1 MRLSQAIQPGK
12 AKRTLPIYPFSQQ
25 RFWALGA
32 EIVWVTELPL
42 KRAVPVLFIL
52 LVATTIFP
60 RILPVL
66 PESHSG
72 QSYDALS
79 SGVLMALQHVTGS
92 SNQFVPLAS
101 GDDVQVSTSTVPQN
115 EPSVAVNPSNPQHL
129 VAGAND
135 QLLTR
140 NWLAVYTSSDSG
152 LTWTNGL
159 IPMTGTLG
167 SFQDASDPAVSFS
180 ENGTLYYSGVA
191 FNVAVRSNT
200 AVAVDGTIF
209 VSKSTDDGSSFP
221 TTTIVASGSNRIGG
235 IFNDKPY
242 LGVDE
247 TTGPFAG
254 TVYVSWTRFTSSFT
268 SDIIVA
274 HSSDGGR
281 SFSSPLSVSNS
292 LLNQGSVPV
301 VGPDGTLYVVWND
314 LSNSQIMAA
323 KSVDGGASFS
333 SAVIVS
339 SYIPLKSSVRF
350 SFRVNSNP
358 TAAADDTNGN
368 VDVAWADNQSGSAEI
383 LSSRSFDGG
392 STWSNP
398 IRVND
403 DSTGNDHFFPWMTVS
418 HGLISIVFYDRRLD
432 PRNTLIDVFYAE
444 SADGGVSFSPNL
456 RVTDQPSDPG
466 TLNFIGDYIGIASN
480 ATLAHPVWTDLRN
493 VSTNPPNEDIFTEG
507 RRVDRPPIV
516 VPVGSQNVYPG
527 AELQFGVKATDPDF
541 GETLTMVALGAPSG
555 STFTSTPSTNGTVTG
570 NFDWIPSAAQAAGSY
585 SVEFKASDGILA
597 SSANASITVK
607 TNTSP
612 LLLVPGAQTVNVGS
626 KLTFIVSATDPDP
639 LPDFVTISCDNCAQ
653 LGASFDSSTG
663 NFTWVPASLQGP
675 GDYLATF
682 TATDHLL
689 PQLSDTKSVGIHVD
703 KPSLP
708 PSLAAI
714 RDWTID
720 DETLLTFKTNAT
732 DPDIPPATLTFSL
745 GPDAPLGAS
754 ISLDGVFYWTPTET
768 QGGVFLFT
776 VTVSNGV
783 LSDSKTMT
791 ITVVEVEEP
800 PVLTV
805 PGSQTVDVGSLLIFT
820 VSATNPDV
828 DDLAI
833 LSVSGLPSGASFD
846 SDLGSFVWTPGN
858 GQGPGVYTVTFRAVE
873 PGPKGFSDTKMVTI
887 TVEQAGSSS
896 GQPFGVGGLRPEL
909 WLAAGVIALVV
920 ALVAILA
927 VRARRGKKGLEEGAK
942 P

>member
-1 MRLSQAIQPGK
+1 
-12 AKRTLPIYPFSQQ
+12 
-25 RFWALGA
+25 
-32 EIVWVTELPL
+32 
-42 KRAVPVLFIL
+42 VLLIL
-52 LVATTIFP
+52 LVGTTILP

-66 PESHSG
+66 PASPSG

-92 SNQFVPLAS
+92 SNQLVSSPS
-101 GDDVQVSTSTVPQN
+101 GDDIQVSTTSLPQN
-115 EPSVAVNPSNPQHL
+115 EPSIALNPSNPQQL

-135 QLLTR
+135 QFANGTD
-140 NWLAVYTSSDSG
+140 WLAVYTSANSG

-159 IPMTGTLG
+159 IPKTGLVG
-167 SFQDASDPAVSFS
+167 LQDASDPAVSFS

-191 FNVAVRSNT
+191 FNVNFRNNMPF
-200 AVAVDGTIF
+200 DGTVF

-221 TTTIVASGSNRIGG
+221 QTTVVDTSSGK

-242 LGVDE
+242 IGVDE
-247 TTGPFAG
+247 TTGLFAG
-254 TVYVSWTRFTSSFT
+254 RVYVSWTRFTNSFQA
-268 SDIIVA
+268 SDIMVA
-274 HSSDGGR
+274 YSGDGGR
-281 SFSSPLSVSNS
+281 SFSPRMKISSS

-301 VGPDGTLYVVWND
+301 IGPDGTLYVVWND
-314 LSNSQIMAA
+314 LSNKQILEA
-323 KSVDGGASFS
+323 KSTDGGISFS
-333 SAVIVS
+333 SPVVVS
-339 SYIPLKSSVRF
+339 SIVPLPQSPYFLANSF
-350 SFRVNSNP
+350 FRVNSFP
-358 TAAADDTNGN
+358 AAAADDTNGN
-368 VDVAWADNQSGSAEI
+368 VYVAWADYQNGYAKI
-383 LSSRSFDGG
+383 LSSRSIDGG
-392 STWSNP
+392 STWSKP

-403 DSTGNDHFFPWMTVS
+403 DSTTNDHFFPWMAVS
-418 HGLISIVFYDRRLD
+418 HGLVSIVFYDRRLD
-432 PRNTLIDVFYAE
+432 PRNIMIDVFYAE

-493 VSTNPPNEDIFTEG
+493 VSTYPPNEDIFTEG

-516 VPVGSQNVYPG
+516 VPVGSQTVYPG

-570 NFDWIPSAAQAAGSY
+570 SFDWIPSAAQAAGSY
-585 SVEFKASDGILA
+585 SVEFKASDGFLA
-597 SSANASITVK
+597 SSANAPIMVK

-663 NFTWVPASLQGP
+663 NFTWVPSSLQGP
-675 GDYLATF
+675 GNYLAIL

-720 DETLLTFKTNAT
+720 DETLLTFKANAT
-732 DPDIPPATLTFSL
+732 DLNIPPAALTFSL
-745 GPDAPLGAS
+745 GTDAPLGAS
-754 ISLDGVFYWTPTET
+754 ISPDGLFNWTPTET
-768 QGGVFLFT
+768 QGGIYRFT
-776 VTVSNGV
+776 VTVSNGA
-783 LSDSKTMT
+783 LSDSKIVST
-791 ITVVEVEEP
+791 TVVELEQA
-800 PVLTV
+800 PVLSV
-805 PGSQTVDVGSLLIFT
+805 PGSQTVEAGTLLIFA

-828 DDLAI
+828 DDVAT
-833 LSVSGLPSGASFD
+833 LSASGLPSGASFD

-858 GQGPGVYTVTFRAVE
+858 NQGPGVYTVTFRAVE
-873 PGPKGFSDTKMVTI
+873 PGPNGFSDTKTVTI
-887 TVEQAGSSS
+887 TVEQAASSS
-896 GQPFGVGGLRPEL
+896 GQPFGVGSLRPVL
-909 WLAAGVIALVV
+909 WLAAGVIILVV
-920 ALVAILA
+920 ALVSIMAI
-927 VRARRGKKGLEEGAK
+927 RARREKKGAEEGTMI
-942 P
+942 